1 MENNAYI
8 KEIFA
13 SVQGEGVYI
22 GYKQLFIR
30 FSLCNLNCK
39 YCDTDFESDLKKYSP
54 SELAKEVSKYDD
66 IHSVSLTGGEPL
78 LHTAF
83 LKEFLPLTNK
93 KIYLETNGTLYKNF
107 EEIIEYTDI
116 TAADIKLN
124 SVSGNG
130 DLFELHK
137 KFMEVAIKA
146 KKEIFAKVVFDEEIT
161 NEEITK
167 TVELAKTFNIPLIL
181 QPKFDGEK
189 LNLSNTVI
197 YKIFDIFNKKYENV
211 RLIPQVHKFLNI
223 R

>member
-39 YCDTDFESDLKKYSP
+39 YCDTDFESDLKKYLP

-146 KKEIFAKVVFDEEIT
+146 KKEIFAKVVFDEKIT

-197 YKIFDIFNKKYENV
+197 YEIFDIFNKKYENV